1 MIIKLHKRFFYAII
15 LVCEEMKK
23 IKYLFRIINEINE
36 KSKRRKI
43 DLFFDILYCC
53 VQYKASFKD
62 YDFFEMYTLTD
73 FERKTILTQGINK
86 DFIRK
91 YNNPKYVR
99 TFNDMI
105 FKKTFEK
112 YLKMEKLELK
122 QCKLLTEICPNSLN
136 TILIVMLLG
145 QVVLAYI
152 EVGGEEK
159 LIAPIDIET
168 GVITHPLCDKNKN
181 VYKKHSDSEI
191 EVEGIQI
198 PNWDKV
204 LKLSEQASLEVAA
217 IGYAS
222 FEIAIEENKCYLING
237 SVRPNYHYF
246 GLPPHRNN
254 NIGILPL
261 FKKKEERKV
270 KE

>member
-1 MIIKLHKRFFYAII
+1 MR
-15 LVCEEMKK
+15 K
-23 IKYLFRIINEINE
+23 IKYLFKVIGDINIKTKKN
-36 KSKRRKI
+36 KI
-43 DLFFDILYCC
+43 SLFFDILYCC
-53 VQYKASFKD
+53 ICYKASFND
-62 YDFFEMYTLTD
+62 YVFFEMDSLTN
-73 FERKTILTQGINK
+73 FERKTILTKGINN

-91 YNNPKYVR
+91 YNNPRYVR
-99 TFNDMI
+99 NFNNMI

-136 TILIVMLLG
+136 TILVVMLLG
-145 QVVLAYI
+145 QIVLAYI
-152 EVGGEEK
+152 EVGGDDK

-168 GVITHPLCDKNKN
+168 GVITHPLCDKKKN
-181 VYKKHSDSEI
+181 IYKKHPTSEI
-191 EVEGIQI
+191 EVEGIKI

-204 LKLSEQASLEVAA
+204 LKLSEQAVLEAAA
-217 IGYAS
+217 IGYVS

-237 SVRPNYHYF
+237 SVCPNYHYF

-254 NIGILPL
+254 NIGVLPL